1 MLRLD
6 WVLLFIGIVMVFLG
20 IFLFRVQLREQMKN
34 EYNRV
39 TRRVETT
46 GEVRKTE
53 IERREGISGNRDI
66 YYVAK
71 IDYSYQVSGEPFW
84 SEIKFNRRNYI
95 EEAKELLRSLPVGT
109 KIKVFYNPRNPQDCI
124 TEYDEAFPL
133 LGILGIALILGG
145 VSAIFA
151 AFHSR

>member
-6 WVLLFIGIVMVFLG
+6 WVPLFIGIVMVFLG
-20 IFLFRVQLREQMKN
+20 IFLFRVQSRERMKN
-34 EYNRV
+34 EFNRG

-53 IERREGISGNRDI
+53 IERRGQLGRHSDI
-66 YYVAK
+66 YYATK
-71 IDYSYQVSGEPFW
+71 IDYSYQVSGKTFW

-133 LGILGIALILGG
+133 LGILGIALIIGG
-145 VSAIFA
+145 VSVILA